1 MTKKKISI
9 GIVQENPIVGDIE
22 GNLQLAINAIDK
34 LSKQSSPDIFLF
46 TEMFITGYPPEDLIL
61 RDDLLD
67 ASYEAVEKLCEVK
80 PESFIVI
87 GYPKKEGD
95 SIFNCAGVL
104 RNKSV
109 ITEYKKQELPNYEV
123 FDEKRYFQSGKGP
136 GIFEVNGLRVGLS
149 VCEDIWHENVIKQ
162 LHEKKTD
169 LILNINASPFHL
181 DKIKER
187 KVLISGHAIN
197 YSLPIVYANQ
207 VGGQD
212 ELVFDGTSMAMDG
225 EGQQILQLE
234 KFKEDFWLD
243 LKLNDI
249 PQTTLFKEDYK
260 IVNFTSDQEG
270 KLSSEKKEEIPEDKE
285 LEEVY
290 KALVLGAKDYIQKNN
305 FPGVLIGSSGGIDS
319 ALTAAIAADAIGPE
333 KVRTFMLP
341 FKFTSDMSVEDSE
354 KLAVNLGIKHSV
366 IPIGDI
372 YESFAD
378 SLEDEFS
385 GLEPDITEENLQ
397 SRCRGVILMAL
408 SNKSGE
414 LVLTTGNKSET
425 AVGYSTLYGDTA
437 GGFGVLK
444 DVPKTL
450 VYELSRYRNTIS
462 HVIPDRIIDRPPSAE
477 LAPDQQDSD
486 SLPDYA
492 ILDKIIELYVE
503 QDKSKVEI
511 EESGIDKSMVDRV
524 IRLIDLSEYK
534 RRQAP
539 LGVKITSRGFG
550 KDRRY
555 PITNNFLK

>member
-34 LSKQSSPDIFLF
+34 LSKHSSPDIFLF

-225 EGQQILQLE
+225 DGQQILQLE
-234 KFKEDFWLD
+234 K
-243 LKLNDI
+243 
-249 PQTTLFKEDYK
+249 FKEDYK

-270 KLSSEKKEEIPEDKE
+270 KLSSEKREEIPEDKE

-372 YESFAD
+372 YESFAY

-450 VYELSRYRNTIS
+450 VYDLSRYRNTIS

-503 QDKSKVEI
+503 QDKSKAEI
-511 EESGIDKSMVDRV
+511 EASGIDKSMVDRV

-555 PITNNFLK
+555 PITNKFLK

>member
-187 KVLISGHAIN
+187 KALISGHAIN

-234 KFKEDFWLD
+234 KFKED
-243 LKLNDI
+243 
-249 PQTTLFKEDYK
+249 YK

-270 KLSSEKKEEIPEDKE
+270 KLSSEKREEIPEDKE

-555 PITNNFLK
+555 PITNKFLK

>member
-234 KFKEDFWLD
+234 KFKED
-243 LKLNDI
+243 
-249 PQTTLFKEDYK
+249 YK

-270 KLSSEKKEEIPEDKE
+270 KLSSEKREEIPEDKE

-462 HVIPDRIIDRPPSAE
+462 HVIPDRIIERPPSAE

-503 QDKSKVEI
+503 QDKSKAEI
-511 EESGIDKSMVDRV
+511 EESGIEKGMVDRV

-555 PITNNFLK
+555 PITNKFLK

>member
-9 GIVQENPIVGDIE
+9 GIVQENPIVGDIK

-34 LSKQSSPDIFLF
+34 LSKQSSPDIFVF
-46 TEMFITGYPPEDLIL
+46 TEMFLTGYPPEDLIL

-67 ASYEAVEKLCEVK
+67 ASYEAIEKLCDVK

-225 EGQQILQLE
+225 DGQQILQLE
-234 KFKEDFWLD
+234 KFKED
-243 LKLNDI
+243 
-249 PQTTLFKEDYK
+249 YK
-260 IVNFTSDQEG
+260 IVNFISDQEG

-319 ALTAAIAADAIGPE
+319 ALTATIAADAIGPE

-366 IPIGDI
+366 IPIGEI
-372 YESFAD
+372 YESFAH

-503 QDKSKVEI
+503 QDKSKAEI

-555 PITNNFLK
+555 PITNKFLK

>member
-34 LSKQSSPDIFLF
+34 LSKQSSPDIFVF

-67 ASYEAVEKLCEVK
+67 AAYEAVEKLCEVK

-234 KFKEDFWLD
+234 KFKED
-243 LKLNDI
+243 
-249 PQTTLFKEDYK
+249 YK
-260 IVNFTSDQEG
+260 IVNFTSDREG
-270 KLSSEKKEEIPEDKE
+270 KLSSEKREEIPEDKE

-555 PITNNFLK
+555 PITNKFLK

>member
-234 KFKEDFWLD
+234 KFKED
-243 LKLNDI
+243 
-249 PQTTLFKEDYK
+249 YK

-270 KLSSEKKEEIPEDKE
+270 KLSSEKREEIPEDKE

-450 VYELSRYRNTIS
+450 VYDLSRYRNTIS

-503 QDKSKVEI
+503 QDKSKAEI
-511 EESGIDKSMVDRV
+511 EASGIEKGMVDRV

-555 PITNNFLK
+555 PITNKFLK

>member
-123 FDEKRYFQSGKGP
+123 FDEKRYFQPGKVP

-234 KFKEDFWLD
+234 KFKED
-243 LKLNDI
+243 
-249 PQTTLFKEDYK
+249 YK
-260 IVNFTSDQEG
+260 IVNFTSDQDG
-270 KLSSEKKEEIPEDKE
+270 KLSSEKREEIPEDKE

-341 FKFTSDMSVEDSE
+341 FKFTSDMSVEDSK

-555 PITNNFLK
+555 PITNKFLK

>member
-1 MTKKKISI
+1 MSPKKISV
-9 GIVQENPIVGDIE
+9 GIIQENPIVGDIK
-22 GNLQLAINAIDK
+22 GNLELAKASIEL
-34 LSKQSSPDIFLF
+34 LSKEAVPDIFLF
-46 TEMFITGYPPEDLIL
+46 SEMFITGYPPEDLIL
-61 RDDLLD
+61 RDDLLLE
-67 ASYEAVEKLCEVK
+67 AYEAINILSKEK

-104 RNKSV
+104 RNKSI

-123 FDEKRYFQSGKGP
+123 FDEKRYFEP
-136 GIFEVNGLRVGLS
+136 GTSPGVFEVNGFRVGLS
-149 VCEDIWHENVIKQ
+149 VCEDIWHEKVIKQ
-162 LHEKKTD
+162 LYDKKSD
-169 LILNINASPFHL
+169 LVLNINASPFHL

-187 KVLISGHAIN
+187 RNLISQHSAK

-212 ELVFDGTSMAMDG
+212 ELVFDGTSMAMDADG
-225 EGQQILQLE
+225 KQIIQLE
-234 KFKEDFWLD
+234 KFKEDHKVINFISQKD
-243 LKLNDI
+243 GS
-249 PQTTLFKEDYK
+249 
-260 IVNFTSDQEG
+260 IV
-270 KLSSEKKEEIPEDKE
+270 SEKQESIPDDEE

-290 KALVLGAKDYIQKNN
+290 KALVLGAKDYIIKNR

-333 KVRTFMLP
+333 RVRTFMMP
-341 FKFTSDMSVEDSE
+341 FKFTSDMSVEDAN
-354 KLAVNLGIKHSV
+354 KLAENLGIKHSV

-372 YESFAD
+372 YDSFKK
-378 SLEDEFS
+378 SLESEFK

-408 SNKSGE
+408 SNKSGD

-450 VYELSRYRNTIS
+450 VYSLSKYRNTVS
-462 HVIPDRIIDRPPSAE
+462 DVIPDRIITRPPSAE

-486 SLPDYA
+486 SLPDYD

-503 QDKSKVEI
+503 HDKSKQEI
-511 EESGIDKSMVDRV
+511 EESGIERSVLDRV
-524 IRLIDLSEYK
+524 IRLIDFSEYK

-539 LGVKITSRGFG
+539 LGVKITARGFG

-555 PITNNFLK
+555 PITNKFLK

>member
-80 PESFIVI
+80 PKSFIVI

-234 KFKEDFWLD
+234 KFKED
-243 LKLNDI
+243 
-249 PQTTLFKEDYK
+249 YK

-270 KLSSEKKEEIPEDKE
+270 KLSSEKREEIPEDKE

-555 PITNNFLK
+555 PITNKFLK

>member
-1 MTKKKISI
+1 MTKKTISI

-234 KFKEDFWLD
+234 KFKED
-243 LKLNDI
+243 
-249 PQTTLFKEDYK
+249 YK

-270 KLSSEKKEEIPEDKE
+270 KLSSEKREEIPEDKE

-555 PITNNFLK
+555 PITNKFLK

>member
-34 LSKQSSPDIFLF
+34 LSKQSSPDIFVF

-67 ASYEAVEKLCEVK
+67 AAYEAVEKLCEIK

-123 FDEKRYFQSGKGP
+123 FDEKRYFQPGKGP

-234 KFKEDFWLD
+234 KFKED
-243 LKLNDI
+243 
-249 PQTTLFKEDYK
+249 YK

-270 KLSSEKKEEIPEDKE
+270 KLSSEKREEIPEDKE

-555 PITNNFLK
+555 PITNKFLK

>member
-67 ASYEAVEKLCEVK
+67 ASYEAVEKLCDVK

-234 KFKEDFWLD
+234 KFKED
-243 LKLNDI
+243 
-249 PQTTLFKEDYK
+249 YK

-270 KLSSEKKEEIPEDKE
+270 KLSSEKREEIPEDKE

-555 PITNNFLK
+555 PITNKFLK

>member
-123 FDEKRYFQSGKGP
+123 FDEKRYFRSGKGP

-234 KFKEDFWLD
+234 KFKED
-243 LKLNDI
+243 
-249 PQTTLFKEDYK
+249 YK

-270 KLSSEKKEEIPEDKE
+270 KLSSEKREEIPEDKE

-450 VYELSRYRNTIS
+450 VYDLSRYRNTIS

-555 PITNNFLK
+555 PITNKFLK

>member
-22 GNLQLAINAIDK
+22 GNLQLAIDAIDK

-67 ASYEAVEKLCEVK
+67 ASYEAVEKLCEVE

-162 LHEKKTD
+162 LHEKETD

-234 KFKEDFWLD
+234 KFKED
-243 LKLNDI
+243 
-249 PQTTLFKEDYK
+249 YK
-260 IVNFTSDQEG
+260 IVNFTSDQDG
-270 KLSSEKKEEIPEDKE
+270 KLSSEKREEIPEDKE

-511 EESGIDKSMVDRV
+511 EETGIDKSMVDRV

-555 PITNNFLK
+555 PITNKFLK

>member
-67 ASYEAVEKLCEVK
+67 ASYEAVERLCEVK

-234 KFKEDFWLD
+234 KFKED
-243 LKLNDI
+243 
-249 PQTTLFKEDYK
+249 YK

-270 KLSSEKKEEIPEDKE
+270 KLSSEKREEIPEDKE

-555 PITNNFLK
+555 PITNKFLK

>member
-67 ASYEAVEKLCEVK
+67 ASYEAVKKLCEVK

-234 KFKEDFWLD
+234 KFKED
-243 LKLNDI
+243 
-249 PQTTLFKEDYK
+249 YK

-270 KLSSEKKEEIPEDKE
+270 KLSSEKREEIPEDKE

-555 PITNNFLK
+555 PITNKFLK